1 LITPSLDWR
10 GSLRPQTA
18 EVTLVHKTIDN
29 LIVRGLKKTAVIF
42 SRNTF
47 YIEGVTMLEI
57 RWHGRG
63 GQGAVTSVEMLA
75 LTAIGE
81 GKYAQGFPSFG
92 PERRGAPVAAFNRID
107 DKQIKVRSA
116 VYKPDVVVVL
126 DPSLVG
132 LVNVTE
138 GLKPDGTLIVNTPKS
153 PEELKK
159 ELNFKGRVATVDASK
174 IAWEELGVPIT
185 NTTML
190 GALIKVL
197 DIVKLDSV
205 KEPIEHRFGR
215 IAQKNLAALK
225 KAYED
230 VKIN

>member
-1 LITPSLDWR
+1 
-10 GSLRPQTA
+10 
-18 EVTLVHKTIDN
+18 
-29 LIVRGLKKTAVIF
+29 
-42 SRNTF
+42 
-47 YIEGVTMLEI
+47 MLEI

-107 DKQIKVRSA
+107 DKQIKIRSA
-116 VYKPDVVVVL
+116 VYNPDAVVVL
-126 DPSLVG
+126 DSSLVA

-138 GLKPDGTLIVNTPKS
+138 GLKPDGALIVNTSKS
-153 PEELKK
+153 PQELKK

-197 DIVKLDSV
+197 GIVKLDSV
-205 KEPIEHRFGR
+205 KEPMEHRFGR

-225 KAYED
+225 RAHDE
-230 VKIN
+230 VRIT

>member
-1 LITPSLDWR
+1 
-10 GSLRPQTA
+10 
-18 EVTLVHKTIDN
+18 
-29 LIVRGLKKTAVIF
+29 
-42 SRNTF
+42 
-47 YIEGVTMLEI
+47 MLEI

-126 DPSLVG
+126 DSSLVG

-197 DIVKLDSV
+197 DSVKLDSV
-205 KEPIEHRFGR
+205 KEPMEHRFGR
-215 IAQKNLAALK
+215 IAKKNLAALK